1 MKGERPR
8 MIAGICARLQPGTNS
23 TGQECAAGRTITS
36 TGYRCMPD
44 AVDPRGPKAK

>member
-23 TGQECAAGRTITS
+23 TGQECAAH
-36 TGYRCMPD
+36 
-44 AVDPRGPKAK
+44 ADPRPSDLTQVEEGEDE